1 MTTQELIL
9 HTLGKIDGKLDALGD
24 SLMSHTT
31 TDAINFEKIDKR
43 LERLETA
50 KWKLAG
56 AMAASVFAAE
66 LFWRLTP

>member
-9 HTLGKIDGKLDALGD
+9 HTLGKIDGKIDAMADELVRHASE
-24 SLMSHTT
+24 SL
-31 TDAINFEKIDKR
+31 KIDGRVGR
-43 LERLETA
+43 LEQA

-66 LFWRLTP
+66 LLWRLTP